1 MKYLT
6 SGMDIPCY
14 MVFPRFLLTLGIG
27 ETPML
32 LYVVLLDRA
41 RLSLSNPMW
50 TDEDGRVFLCYPIR
64 DMAAVLHKGESAI
77 KDALN
82 ALERSGLIV
91 RKRQGIGQPNRI
103 YVRFPADEKAAVT
116 QSENQPA
123 EGEKTTVRAPENRPS
138 DRQKTGCLMVG
149 KPAGNKNNILKTTE
163 QKRGSKNAAL
173 GSFQN
178 VFLTVEEL
186 DELRRTV
193 PGFEDYI
200 ERLSSY
206 MASSGKTYQNHAA
219 TIKSWYLRDYPRAP
233 VRSYECAEGESL

>member
-6 SGMDIPCY
+6 SGIDIPCY

-32 LYVVLLDRA
+32 LYAVLLDRA

-64 DMAAVLHKGESAI
+64 DMAAVLRKGETAI

-82 ALERSGLIV
+82 TLERSGLIV
-91 RKRQGIGQPNRI
+91 RKRQGIGKPNRI
-103 YVRFPADEKAAVT
+103 YVMLPVDEKTAVT
-116 QSENQPA
+116 QTENRLA
-123 EGEKTTVRAPENRPS
+123 EGEKPTVKAPENRPS
-138 DRQKTGCLMVG
+138 DGQKTGCLMVG
-149 KPAGNKNNILKTTE
+149 KPAGNKNNIAKTTE
-163 QKRGSKNAAL
+163 QKRGSKNVAL
-173 GSFQN
+173 GRYQN
-178 VFLTVEEL
+178 VFLAEDEL

-206 MASSGKTYQNHAA
+206 MASSGKSYRNHAA
-219 TIKSWYLRDYPRAP
+219 TIKSWYLRDHPRAP

>member
-6 SGMDIPCY
+6 ANMEFPCY

-82 ALERSGLIV
+82 A
-91 RKRQGIGQPNRI
+91 
-103 YVRFPADEKAAVT
+103 
-116 QSENQPA
+116 
-123 EGEKTTVRAPENRPS
+123 
-138 DRQKTGCLMVG
+138 
-149 KPAGNKNNILKTTE
+149 
-163 QKRGSKNAAL
+163 
-173 GSFQN
+173 
-178 VFLTVEEL
+178 
-186 DELRRTV
+186 
-193 PGFEDYI
+193 
-200 ERLSSY
+200 
-206 MASSGKTYQNHAA
+206 
-219 TIKSWYLRDYPRAP
+219 
-233 VRSYECAEGESL
+233 